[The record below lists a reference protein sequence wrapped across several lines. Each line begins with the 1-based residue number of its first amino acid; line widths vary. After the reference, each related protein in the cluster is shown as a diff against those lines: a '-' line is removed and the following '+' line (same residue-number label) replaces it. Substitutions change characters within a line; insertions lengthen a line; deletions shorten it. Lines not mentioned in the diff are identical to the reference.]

1 MSGGA
6 LLLRQS
12 LWSALGWIL
21 PALAALWAVP
31 GLTRTL
37 GATGFGL
44 LAIAWSL
51 VGWFSAADLGLS
63 RAVTQ
68 SVARALS
75 RGARDDAAALT
86 WIALTLMLPVSVLAA
101 VLLWWSAPW
110 LVGFLKLGSGE
121 REIGLRAVHWI
132 ALAIPTTV
140 LMTTLRGV
148 LEGARSFKLVTL
160 LRVPLGV
167 AFALV
172 PLAFAASGR
181 GVVGAVQ
188 GIVLVRTIGFVAHA
202 MAAVAVLP
210 ELRHVQF
217 ANADARRAL
226 LAFGGWTTVS
236 NIISPLMNAMDRVSI
251 GALVPVAAVA
261 PYAIAFEGGTKI
273 WLLTATLVP
282 VLYPTFAA
290 LLAHDARGAARRLEQ
305 GNRAV
310 LAVGLPALIGFAAL
324 AEPGMQLWVGRVLA
338 PDAALALQWL
348 AIGLAANLSGQV
360 ALAFVQAAERP
371 ALAAWGHIVELPLF
385 VMGLLWAVPRYGA
398 AGAAAVWT
406 LRASGDTFWLL
417 IAAERAVPMTRSR
430 RRSLLG
436 WSVSATLLVGA
447 VAVLA
452 RVAPPLLALL
462 AGIAVWGVLMV
473 RGGLLT
479 IAEWRGLRREF
490 NRFSGGA
497 GRR

>member
-1 MSGGA
+1 MTGGA

-31 GLTRTL
+31 GLTRSL

-68 SVARALS
+68 GVARALA
-75 RGARDDAAALT
+75 RGARHEAAALT
-86 WIALTLMLPVSVLAA
+86 WSALALMTPVCVLAA
-101 VLLWWSAPW
+101 ALLWWSAPW
-110 LVGFLKLGSGE
+110 LVGFIHLGPDDQQD
-121 REIGLRAVHWI
+121 GLRAIHWI
-132 ALAIPTTV
+132 ALAIPSTV
-140 LMTTLRGV
+140 LMTALRGV
-148 LEGARSFKLVTL
+148 LEGARSFKVVTL

-172 PLAFAASGR
+172 PLALAVNGY
-181 GVVGAVQ
+181 GVVGAIQ
-188 GIVLVRTIGFVAHA
+188 GIVLVRTIGLVFHLVAA
-202 MAAVAVLP
+202 LAVLP
-210 ELRHVQF
+210 EMRRVQL
-217 ANADARRAL
+217 AAPEAQQAL
-226 LAFGGWTTVS
+226 LSFGGWTTVS
-236 NIISPLMNAMDRVSI
+236 NIISPLMNAMDRLGI
-251 GALVPVAAVA
+251 GALIPVAAVT

-282 VLYPTFAA
+282 VLYPAFAA
-290 LLAHDARGAARRLEQ
+290 LLTHDAASATGRLEQ
-305 GNRAV
+305 GNRAI

-324 AEPGMQLWVGRVLA
+324 AEPGMRLWVGQALA
-338 PDAALALQWL
+338 PEAALSLQLL

-371 ALAAWGHIVELPLF
+371 SLAAWGHLVELPLF
-385 VMGLLWAVPRYGA
+385 VVGLWWAVPRYGA
-398 AGAAAVWT
+398 AGAAAVWS
-406 LRASGDTFWLL
+406 LRATGDALWLL
-417 IAAERAVPMTRSR
+417 IAAAHAEPTVRPR
-430 RRSLLG
+430 RRSLLA
-436 WSVSATLLVGA
+436 WTTLATVLIGA

-452 RVAPPLLALL
+452 RIAPPALALL
-462 AGIAVWGVLMV
+462 IGFSAWGALIS

-479 IAEWRGLRREF
+479 RAEWSGMRRELQ
-490 NRFSGGA
+490 RFSEGA

>member
-1 MSGGA
+1 MTGGA

-31 GLTRTL
+31 GLTRSL
-37 GATGFGL
+37 GAGGFGL

-68 SVARALS
+68 GVARALA
-75 RGARDDAAALT
+75 RGARAEAAALS
-86 WIALTLMLPVSVLAA
+86 WSAIALMAPVCLLAA

-110 LVGFLKLGSGE
+110 LVGFLHLGPNE
-121 REIGLRAVHWI
+121 RQDGLRAIHWI
-132 ALAIPTTV
+132 ALAIPPTV
-140 LMTTLRGV
+140 LMTALRGV
-148 LEGARSFKLVTL
+148 LEGARSFKIVAL

-167 AFALV
+167 AFAVV
-172 PLAFAASGR
+172 PLALAENGY
-181 GVVGAVQ
+181 GVVGAIQ
-188 GIVLVRTIGFVAHA
+188 GIVLVRIIGLVIHLVA
-202 MAAVAVLP
+202 AAVVIP
-210 ELRHVQF
+210 EMHRVRLATPEALQ
-217 ANADARRAL
+217 AL

-236 NIISPLMNAMDRVSI
+236 NVVSPLMNAMDRVGI

-273 WLLTATLVP
+273 WLITATLIP

-290 LLAHDARGAARRLEQ
+290 LLTHDASGATGRLEQ
-305 GNRAV
+305 ANRAI
-310 LAVGLPALIGFAAL
+310 LAVGLPGLIGFAAL
-324 AEPGMQLWVGRVLA
+324 AEPGMRLWVGPALA
-338 PDAALALQWL
+338 PAAALSLQLL

-371 ALAAWGHIVELPLF
+371 SLAAWGHIVELPLF
-385 VMGLLWAVPRYGA
+385 VLGLWWAVPRYGA
-398 AGAAAVWT
+398 AGAAAVWS
-406 LRASGDTFWLL
+406 LRAIGDALWLM
-417 IAAERAVPMTRSR
+417 IAVGLAEPMVQPR
-430 RRSLLG
+430 RRSLLA
-436 WSVSATLLVGA
+436 WTSLATVLIGA
-447 VAVLA
+447 VVV
-452 RVAPPLLALL
+452 VAMVSPLLALL
-462 AGIAVWGVLMV
+462 AGLFAWGVLLT

-479 IAEWRGLRREF
+479 ITELSGMRRELE
-490 NRFSGGA
+490 RLSAGA